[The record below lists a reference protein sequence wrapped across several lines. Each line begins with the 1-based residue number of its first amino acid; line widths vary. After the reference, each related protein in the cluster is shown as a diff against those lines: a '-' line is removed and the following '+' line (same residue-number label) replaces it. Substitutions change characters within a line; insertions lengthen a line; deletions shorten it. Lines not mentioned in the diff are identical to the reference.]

1 MDINTANDIG
11 TLEGVLLLIML
22 LCLSFVVV

>member
-1 MDINTANDIG
+1 MDINTANDVG
-11 TLEGVLLLIML
+11 TLGGVLLLIML